1 MIFLKLGRLLFWRK
15 KKKSEPEKMPEVLE
29 KALGGKPEDGT
40 PIMKSDYTDDFK
52 FGEVWVAVKDDTLF
66 KFDASDKN
74 NTEVKTFSLVKGDE
88 MFVDITATSIALVLK
103 HEENNIIICRGT
115 NTMNRFF
122 GEFASKINT
131 SLNGESGENNDT
143 QEEAPHGGHGGPRG
157 PHGPHGPHGG
167 GGPQGDCCPKCGRP
181 YKDATRVCPHCFDKK
196 GILKRLLSYT
206 WKYKGYVIAIIIFTL
221 ISALLQVISPY
232 LQGTAFFDQVLKDG
246 HIHYG
251 RIFELV
257 GVLVILQLL
266 STLLTII
273 YGRANSKFANEVVY
287 DLKTDVFSS
296 MQRLSIK
303 YFTDKETGALMT
315 RVNSDAEEVQ
325 WFMLDGLPYLIVN
338 IMKLI
343 GIAVIMMIIKP
354 SITLLILIPV
364 PFIVLF
370 FYKYM
375 PVFHKMYS
383 KSFRKRS
390 DMTSRMN
397 DSFTAVRVVKAFG
410 KEETENKSFAVS
422 SRGFSD
428 VQAEIQT
435 KAGTVFPFVGLAMWS
450 GSLFIYILGGIM
462 IMTGKMEF
470 GTLTS
475 FVGYVGMI
483 YGPLEWM
490 TNTVQKLT
498 AALNSANRIFEII
511 DAKSIITEA
520 EEAKVIEDFK
530 GEITFENV
538 NFSYVP
544 NRPVLKDIS
553 FKVAPGEHIGIVGPS
568 GAGKS
573 TLINLVARL
582 YDTDSGVIKFD
593 GIDIRELSLKWLH
606 DQVGT
611 VLQDTYLFTGT
622 VFDNIAYTKP
632 DATPD
637 EVIEAAKM
645 ADAHDFIMKMDD
657 GYDTWIGTGGKGL
670 SGGERQRLSLA
681 RAILKKPKI
690 LILDEATSAVD
701 TQTELHIQKALQAL
715 SQGRTT
721 FNIAHRLSTLRNADR
736 LIVIENGNLVE
747 IGTHAEIYAM
757 EGVYYKLYQIQKD
770 ALKMR
775 GLEEANS

>member
-1 MIFLKLGRLLFWRK
+1 
-15 KKKSEPEKMPEVLE
+15 MPEVLE

-66 KFDASDKN
+66 RFDASDKY

-103 HEENNIIICRGT
+103 HEENNTIICRGT

-143 QEEAPHGGHGGPRG
+143 QEEAPHGGHR
-157 PHGPHGPHGG
+157 GPHGPHGG

-257 GVLVILQLL
+257 GVLVILHLL

-410 KEETENKSFAVS
+410 KEETENKSFAAS

>member
-1 MIFLKLGRLLFWRK
+1 
-15 KKKSEPEKMPEVLE
+15 MPEVLE

-157 PHGPHGPHGG
+157 THGPHGPHGG

-251 RIFELV
+251 KIFELV

-325 WFMLDGLPYLIVN
+325 WFMLDGVPYLIVN

>member
-1 MIFLKLGRLLFWRK
+1 
-15 KKKSEPEKMPEVLE
+15 MPEVLE

-143 QEEAPHGGHGGPRG
+143 QEEAPHGGHGGP
-157 PHGPHGPHGG
+157 HGPHGG

-251 RIFELV
+251 KIFELV

-325 WFMLDGLPYLIVN
+325 WFMLDGVPYLIVN

>member
-1 MIFLKLGRLLFWRK
+1 
-15 KKKSEPEKMPEVLE
+15 MPEVFE

-66 KFDASDKN
+66 RFDASDKN

-103 HEENNIIICRGT
+103 HEENNTIICRGT

-143 QEEAPHGGHGGPRG
+143 QEEAPHGGHRG

-221 ISALLQVISPY
+221 ISALLQVVSPY

-257 GVLVILQLL
+257 GVLVILHLL

-410 KEETENKSFAVS
+410 KEETENKSFAAS